1 LSGTDALPADA
12 AGPARRSS
20 TAHAAL
26 VFAGILASR
35 IFGLV
40 RTRIFGYFFGVSMA
54 ADAFNAAV
62 RIPNF
67 MQNLLGEGA
76 LSASFI
82 PVYAGLLAKDD
93 REEASRLAGAIF
105 TAVALVVAVV
115 ALIGVLLAPWLVI
128 GLAPGFTGEKRA
140 LTIALVRILFPGT
153 ALFVLSAWCLG
164 ILNSHGRFLLSYA
177 APVIWNVAMIATMFA
192 FGWRTDLSRL
202 AVITAWGSVAG
213 SALMFAVQLPV
224 VLRYIDRLRIV
235 LDFAGARVRDVYG
248 SFLPALLSRGVVQVS
263 ALVDAILASLLI
275 DGSPSALAYAQ
286 LLSLLPVSLFG
297 MSVSA
302 AELPAMAR
310 VHGTG
315 EDVAERLRQRLT
327 SGSRQIAFLVVPSAM
342 GFLALG
348 DVIAAAVFQS
358 GRFTADVA
366 DWVWLILAGSALGLL
381 ATTIGRLYSSTFYA
395 LRDTRTPL
403 NFAIVRVVLT
413 ISLGY
418 LFSIPVREALEL
430 DPRWGAAGLTASAGI
445 AGWVEFALLRRALA
459 ARIGRASLPPAFLA
473 TLWGSAAAAAGA
485 AWGVRIA
492 TEGVSPILRALL
504 VLGVYGLVYFAATGA
519 LRVPE
524 VGSVLR
530 RLRRR

>member
-1 LSGTDALPADA
+1 
-12 AGPARRSS
+12 
-20 TAHAAL
+20 
-26 VFAGILASR
+26 
-35 IFGLV
+35 
-40 RTRIFGYFFGVSMA
+40 
-54 ADAFNAAV
+54 
-62 RIPNF
+62 
-67 MQNLLGEGA
+67 
-76 LSASFI
+76 
-82 PVYAGLLAKDD
+82 
-93 REEASRLAGAIF
+93 
-105 TAVALVVAVV
+105 
-115 ALIGVLLAPWLVI
+115 
-128 GLAPGFTGEKRA
+128 
-140 LTIALVRILFPGT
+140 
-153 ALFVLSAWCLG
+153 
-164 ILNSHGRFLLSYA
+164 
-177 APVIWNVAMIATMFA
+177 
-192 FGWRTDLSRL
+192 
-202 AVITAWGSVAG
+202 
-213 SALMFAVQLPV
+213 
-224 VLRYIDRLRIV
+224 
-235 LDFAGARVRDVYG
+235 VRDVYG

-263 ALVDAILASLLI
+263 ALVDAILASLLV

-310 VHGTG
+310 VHGAG

-342 GFLALG
+342 GFLVLG
-348 DVIAAAVFQS
+348 DIIAAAVFQS

-366 DWVWLILAGSALGLL
+366 NWVWLILAGSALGLL

-418 LFSIPVREALEL
+418 VFSIPLREALQL

-459 ARIGRASLPPAFLA
+459 GRIGRASLPPSFLA

-485 AWGVRIA
+485 AWGIRIV
-492 TEGVSPILRALL
+492 TEGVSPIVRALL
-504 VLGVYGLVYFAATGA
+504 VLGVYGLVYFAATAA